1 MQNHLRP
8 PFRGRIMKEIDEDAI
23 QGPEARRKTPP
34 AQFLQRISVV
44 FDPAEATAAGT
55 LLRIRLNLFF
65 PNAGYGLSSRE
76 TRERRKQEGCIVE
89 LEYKLA
95 EEVGYERHALYDAI
109 FAAEGHLIL

>member
-1 MQNHLRP
+1 MP
-8 PFRGRIMKEIDEDAI
+8 
-23 QGPEARRKTPP
+23 ARR
-34 AQFLQRISVV
+34 LS
-44 FDPAEATAAGT
+44 
-55 LLRIRLNLFF
+55 IRLNLFF
-65 PNAGYGLSSRE
+65 PNAGHGLSSRE